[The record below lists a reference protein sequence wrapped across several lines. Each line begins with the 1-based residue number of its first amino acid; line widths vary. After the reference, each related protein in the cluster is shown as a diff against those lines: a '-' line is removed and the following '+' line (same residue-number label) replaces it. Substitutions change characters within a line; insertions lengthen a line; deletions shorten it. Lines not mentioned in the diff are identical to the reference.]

1 MSKCLLAVVLFASL
15 SACIPKPTVM
25 VSPGRKDAVATADYA
40 LAIAYDDDALLEYPY
55 MVDVRAER
63 VTDFEGL
70 IGVELGKLGPLSD
83 SNALAVFGELVAL
96 RREAFRGPPSS
107 ADGIPQDDGS
117 ANAGQVWTERREDLA
132 AVDARVI
139 APKLAET
146 GDVLWKAVETDVT
159 RGDFAAALV
168 LGAAVVDE
176 LPKGTPYAARLDAIG
191 EQAAAI
197 ELGLAQQAGPD
208 QYGARILHA
217 RLAEQ
222 FGANVGDLKAFPPE
236 LVAETALSWTVAS
249 DGDCGGSPANG
260 YDSALVPLVTT
271 LPRQGFT
278 SGVGQ
283 PFALTVTF
291 DSCPVTL
298 KEWETQAETA
308 PFTEDVQV
316 EQLVVKT
323 REVGCY
329 TSSSQ
334 GPSTSSLSFGYDYD
348 GNYIQTTTTTPG
360 DVTTSTFG
368 CTTEQYTDGETEI
381 VTVTQER
388 VENYGVSHR
397 RHHASA
403 TGTIRIAFDGGVRD
417 APFAIEADSDDDLS
431 YNPRHGSDRHG
442 FHMLSEPQARDRLH
456 DKLVAK
462 IYEVRDQVLEA
473 RAQVFVAQAQ
483 ESAAAGNAFGT
494 DHAYFIASQITSR
507 PAPQFS
513 QWMQG
518 RYRITNDVLV
528 AAVGELP
535 LPRLDVVAGHEVE
548 LPRVPINLRAH
559 YYESPAMLAWERR
572 RILMLTVTAGP
583 TLSRHVAA
591 AAP

>member
-1 MSKCLLAVVLFASL
+1 M
-15 SACIPKPTVM
+15 
-25 VSPGRKDAVATADYA
+25 
-40 LAIAYDDDALLEYPY
+40 
-55 MVDVRAER
+55 
-63 VTDFEGL
+63 
-70 IGVELGKLGPLSD
+70 
-83 SNALAVFGELVAL
+83 
-96 RREAFRGPPSS
+96 
-107 ADGIPQDDGS
+107 
-117 ANAGQVWTERREDLA
+117 
-132 AVDARVI
+132 
-139 APKLAET
+139 
-146 GDVLWKAVETDVT
+146 
-159 RGDFAAALV
+159 
-168 LGAAVVDE
+168 
-176 LPKGTPYAARLDAIG
+176 
-191 EQAAAI
+191 
-197 ELGLAQQAGPD
+197 
-208 QYGARILHA
+208 
-217 RLAEQ
+217 
-222 FGANVGDLKAFPPE
+222 GDLKAFPPE

-583 TLSRHVAA
+583 TLSRQAAGDTSGMRAALATTLIGAAGNGPAAGFGVRYTDGIDLTGARHVEGDMFLGGGFLLGGLTLTPLVGFGADGTVNHQQRDGATLVPFHVPGGAYVEYGARMGYAFKYPPVTLDVAYAKAFRSASAMPTEKRADVRVIVLTKVLPFAVTARYTEYLSETDGFIMPFGPEGRAA
-591 AAP
+591 QTWWVLGGVGF